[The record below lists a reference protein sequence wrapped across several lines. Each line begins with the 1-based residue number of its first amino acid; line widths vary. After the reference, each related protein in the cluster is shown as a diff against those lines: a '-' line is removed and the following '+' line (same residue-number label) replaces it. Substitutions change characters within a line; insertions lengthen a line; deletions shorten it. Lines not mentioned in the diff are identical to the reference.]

1 MIAAVVS
8 YGLYHILPYD
18 ENANKGLALLT
29 FIAILWLT
37 EAIHITITAL
47 LIPILAVVLA
57 MPMAKGDELEP
68 ITTQAALTTF
78 ADPTIFL
85 FWWFCLG
92 LGVAYPETGQENC
105 HVDYLA
111 FRWTSRCV
119 STGYLFSDC
128 CTVDVDFQYRHRSHD
143 VAPSAGFTFA
153 SGC

>member
-1 MIAAVVS
+1 MNDPLRTPTDAMPKGIRKGWILIVIAAVVS

-85 FWWFCLG
+85 FLVVLPWPRRCISRNWTRKLPRG
-92 LGVAYPETGQENC
+92 LSRFP
-105 HVDYLA
+105 VDISV
-111 FRWTSRCV
+111 R
-119 STGYLFSDC
+119 
-128 CTVDVDFQYRHRSHD
+128 QYWLS
-143 VAPSAGFTFA
+143 F
-153 SGC
+153 